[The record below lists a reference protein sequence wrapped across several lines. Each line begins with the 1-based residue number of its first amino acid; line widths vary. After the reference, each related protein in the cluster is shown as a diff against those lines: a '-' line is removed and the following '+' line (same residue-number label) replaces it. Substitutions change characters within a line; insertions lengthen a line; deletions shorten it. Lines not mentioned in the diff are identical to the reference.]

1 MSVEILTKDDLLQ
14 FKSELLDE
22 IKKIL
27 STNDGLEKKWLKA
40 TEVRQL
46 LDISPNTLTQ
56 MRINGQLG
64 FSKVGGIYYYSKFDI
79 EKMLQLHK
87 RTY

>member
-40 TEVRQL
+40 GEVRQL

>member
-27 STNDGLEKKWLKA
+27 STNDGVEKKWLKA
-40 TEVRQL
+40 GEVRQL

-56 MRINGQLG
+56 MRISGQLG

-87 RTY
+87 KTY